1 MTKLLL
7 WSTFFT
13 LRVASSTL
21 NVKIIFLTL
30 RVNIFHIAPYCEKV
44 LIPSV
49 LPFHSM

>member
-1 MTKLLL
+1 MPKLLMSRSL
-7 WSTFFT
+7 A

-30 RVNIFHIAPYCEKV
+30 RVNILHIAPYCEKV